1 MTEQSL
7 YKRNLTALGLLLVI
21 GLGPLAA
28 LSFGSRYADEETL
41 ARAEA
46 GDRNYDPPGIF
57 ADSSFGLPNLAGA
70 AAQTTVVDITEN
82 DALFDD
88 FSRALEMANMKEV
101 LQGPGPVTVFAPTD
115 MAFQQLPQA
124 ERKALL
130 EDPSRLVDVLSRHVV
145 HAELSA
151 TDLLQRDE
159 VETLGGESVQVDR
172 SGTAISVG
180 GADIV
185 QSNLA
190 AGNGVVHI
198 VDALNL

>member
-46 GDRNYDPPGIF
+46 GDRNYDPPGIL